1 MGVLRDGD
9 AHHGNY
15 PMNAHRSFAA
25 RADIETILAGL
36 GAARIDVPVLQ
47 PADPFLDM
55 AGEEL
60 RRRIFVTQSETGEA
74 LCLRPEFTIPVCM
87 AHLSAQSGPARHG
100 YVGTVF
106 RQRRAG
112 ASEFLQAGIEDIGA
126 ADTLDA
132 DARSVAD
139 AATMIGRLGV
149 PEGAVETVLG
159 DQTVFDAV
167 LAALGLPAGWRL
179 ALAHAFGS
187 DAALAATLDRLSRP
201 APMPEMPAAIA
212 DPARAGD
219 RAALEAA
226 IAGEMR
232 AASLPEAG
240 GRAATDIAG
249 RLLAKV
255 EAAQHLPDPARLD
268 ALRSFLAISAPLAA
282 APDALAQW
290 QSDAGVDI
298 SDAVAALA
306 ARTDALAARGR
317 DPQATTYRASFGR
330 RLDYY
335 TGLVFEMRSTGG
347 DVLAGGGRYDRLLPL
362 LGAEAPTPGV
372 GFSVWLDR
380 VARAAGGVS

>member
-1 MGVLRDGD
+1 MT
-9 AHHGNY
+9 
-15 PMNAHRSFAA
+15 PHRSFAA
-25 RADIETILAGL
+25 RADIETILAEL

-87 AHLSAQSGPARHG
+87 AHLGALSGPARHG

-112 ASEFLQAGIEDIGA
+112 SSEFLQAGIEDIGA
-126 ADTLDA
+126 ADTRGA
-132 DARSVAD
+132 DARSVDD
-139 AATMIGRLGV
+139 ALAMISRLGV
-149 PEGAVETVLG
+149 AESAIDVIVG

-201 APMPEMPAAIA
+201 APMPELPAAIA
-212 DPARAGD
+212 ESAHAGD
-219 RAALEAA
+219 RPALEAV

-232 AASLPEAG
+232 TAGLPEAG
-240 GRAATDIAG
+240 GRAAGDIAG

-255 EAAQHLPDPARLD
+255 EAARLTPDPARLD
-268 ALRSFLAISAPLAA
+268 ALRAFLAISAPLAD
-282 APDALAQW
+282 APSALAQW
-290 QSDAGVDI
+290 QSGAGVGI
-298 SDAVAALA
+298 AEAVSALA

-317 DPQATTYRASFGR
+317 DPQAITYRASFGR

-335 TGLVFEMRSTGG
+335 TGLVFEVRARDGT
-347 DVLAGGGRYDRLLPL
+347 VLAGGGRYDRLLPL
-362 LGAEAPTPGV
+362 LGAPAPTPGV

-380 VARAAGGVS
+380 VAEAAGGAS